1 MDFNLLSTPENKE
14 RLAIVVVGYNRLKGI
29 TRLLNSINAAYYEE
43 LDVPLV
49 ISIDA
54 SGDEELYD
62 YVYKFEWNHG
72 TKYVNI
78 QKDRLGLKAH
88 IFQCGSLSKFFKG
101 VIILEDDLFVSP
113 FFYHYS
119 KQAVDKYGCCEDIA
133 GISLYATEINGYV
146 GLPFQPVVNQFDVY
160 AWQTVSSWG
169 EIWNERMWNDF
180 VSWLDKWIED
190 FASIDMVSQ
199 IKGWTRAWSKYFY
212 AYLISKN
219 KYFICPYQ
227 SLTTNFNDAG
237 GEHGG
242 GNSSVVQTSLIQGKK
257 DYLLGD
263 FKDLVKYD
271 VYAQNMSLPQWLGIE
286 PNDLTVDFYGLK
298 EKYKGHYILSPFK
311 LPYNIIKGFSLSM
324 RPWELNIKYG
334 IPGDDISLYKRENA
348 RETTAPKRAFDL
360 AIARYYLRGFNP
372 RLLVRYSKNL
382 ISGRI
387 KQLLHI

>member
-14 RLAIVVVGYNRLKGI
+14 RLAIVVVGYNRLKGLS
-29 TRLLNSINAAYYEE
+29 RLLNSIKAAYYEE
-43 LDVPLV
+43 MDVPLV

-54 SGDEELYD
+54 SGDQELYD
-62 YVYKFEWNHG
+62 YVNKFEWNHG

-119 KQAVDKYGCCEDIA
+119 KLAVDKYGYCEYIA
-133 GISLYATEINGYV
+133 GISLYAEEINGYV

-180 VSWLDKWIED
+180 ISWLDKWDED

-212 AYLISKN
+212 AYLISNN
-219 KYFICPYQ
+219 KYFIYPYQ

-242 GNSSVVQTSLIQGKK
+242 GNASIVQTSLIQGKK
-257 DYLLGD
+257 DYQLGEFD
-263 FKDLVKYD
+263 ELVKYD
-271 VYAQNMSLPQWLGIE
+271 VYAQNMSIPQWLGIE
-286 PNDLTVDFYGLK
+286 PNDLTVDLYGLK

-311 LPYNIIKGFSLSM
+311 LPYNIVKGFSLSL
-324 RPWELNIKYG
+324 RPWELNIKFD
-334 IPGDDISLYKRENA
+334 IPGEDICLYKRKNGQEA
-348 RETTAPKRAFDL
+348 IAPNRAFDFG
-360 AIARYYLRGFNP
+360 IARYYLRGFNP
-372 RLLVRYSKNL
+372 RLLVKYTKN
-382 ISGRI
+382 IIKGRI
-387 KQLLHI
+387 KQLLHF